1 MYIFT
6 TNAILH
12 TVTLTLHAVTLTLQ
26 AVTLTLQAVTLTLP
40 RYNRHSADILAS
52 VLDHFLY
59 SSPKVIHSFTEQIV
73 GTFRCFP
80 V

>member
-12 TVTLTLHAVTLTLQ
+12 KATP
-26 AVTLTLQAVTLTLP
+26 TLP